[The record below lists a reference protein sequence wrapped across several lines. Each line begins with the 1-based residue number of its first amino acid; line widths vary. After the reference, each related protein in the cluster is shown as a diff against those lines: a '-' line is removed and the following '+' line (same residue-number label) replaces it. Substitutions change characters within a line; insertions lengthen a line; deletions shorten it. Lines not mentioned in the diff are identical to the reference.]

1 MIAGALAGLF
11 LAAAH
16 PQAQLEALR
25 TRRAAEEAAAREL
38 SRREVSLLDTLGDA
52 QRAAAEAEGKA
63 RRAEVDLA
71 LAEERLRGA
80 RAEEAAA
87 DRRLRQAQ
95 EELRPRLA
103 ARARMGRSGEL
114 RVLAASPSF
123 AELVRRRYLLD
134 RVLEHDA
141 GIIRVARGALEAR
154 SRARQARQEEAR
166 RCESLAREAAD
177 RRGEA
182 RMRVAKRRAIL
193 AMLRGQRALHERAA
207 QEASAQEQKLA
218 EFLAALPPPRKGD
231 AGYRGFGQLR
241 GRLPRPVDGKVEVP
255 FGKVV
260 NPRFKTVTVQNG
272 VELGAPGGA
281 PVRAVAPGRVVYAG
295 WFRGYGNLV
304 IVDHG
309 EGYHTLAAHLASMST
324 AMGEEVG
331 AGALLG
337 TVGDTGSMRGP
348 SLYFEVRERGRPVD
362 PLAWLAPRSGDI
374 LPR

>member
-1 MIAGALAGLF
+1 VIAGALAGLF

-80 RAEEAAA
+80 RAEEAVA

-134 RVLEHDA
+134 RVVEHDA

>member
-1 MIAGALAGLF
+1 VIAGALAGLF

-362 PLAWLAPRSGDI
+362 PGAWLAPRSGDI
-374 LPR
+374 LAR

>member
-1 MIAGALAGLF
+1 VIAGALAGLF

>member
-1 MIAGALAGLF
+1 VIAGALAGLF

-362 PLAWLAPRSGDI
+362 PGAWLAPRSGDI